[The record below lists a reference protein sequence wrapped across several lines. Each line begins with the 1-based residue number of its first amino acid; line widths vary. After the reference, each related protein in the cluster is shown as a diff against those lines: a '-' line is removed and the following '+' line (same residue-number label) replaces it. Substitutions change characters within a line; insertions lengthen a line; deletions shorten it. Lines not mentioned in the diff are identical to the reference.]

1 MKKTKS
7 IKVKNKDIQVFS
19 VVPELNEKQIK
30 KTVNKQVRFL
40 KAIYPWLE
48 ELETYSEGAMEIRP
62 IKRDVINLKKDFKK
76 SYNAWHMRE
85 KDIAEL
91 EEFMLNITGKG
102 YCIYY
107 SSYAFD
113 YHLECYKEDGKKF
126 KKGTVNK
133 QNAIFTTI
141 LPIDFDNMTYEEF
154 EEEKAKL
161 TALGIETIDVY
172 SGHGFQSII
181 LLEHKVYDT
190 NLIGDFTKLLDSRG
204 FKVDLSIVDSARI
217 LRLPYT
223 FNCKAL
229 DPNQTEYYNPINPE
243 IFPTT
248 DINWT
253 EKRYHVQD
261 IFNRISTMENLKD
274 SYKEIDLDTI
284 KIKDIAIE
292 SGAPTVTTVKKQR
305 EVKELKIKIE
315 NTKSKYPMINNF
327 DALPDPIKKMLTNTP
342 NGLRN
347 QTIMFLVPFFRNT
360 LGLNIQTIKQ
370 IMVVWGEHCTP
381 KMSRESVEMDV
392 DRIYKKGFKGG
403 FGKYTTELRK
413 AYGYLEFSKYT
424 RNNKIVI
431 PNTIFEDFDV
441 ISDGAVKIYLAMK
454 LANSLE
460 NIEEFTKE
468 DIQKY
473 ADISERTVERNIKD
487 LVSLGYICKR
497 KENRRIG
504 DKYIYYINP
513 YFSSI
518 DGYTML
524 ENGIIELLMMKL
536 TDGELKLYTYMCSM
550 IGRSKGDCWASQ
562 KYLAKKIGKAG
573 QSSISKMTD
582 SMVEKKA
589 INKITEIDDDNV
601 KHCKYNLNY

>member
-1 MKKTKS
+1 MSKI
-7 IKVKNKDIQVFS
+7 IKVKDKDIKVFS
-19 VVPELNEKQIK
+19 VVPELNENQIK

-76 SYNAWHMRE
+76 SYNAWHMGE

-107 SSYAFD
+107 SAYAFD
-113 YHLECYKEDGKKF
+113 YHLDCYKEDGKKF

-133 QNAIFTTI
+133 QNALFTTI

-154 EEEKAKL
+154 AKEKAKL
-161 TALGIETIDVY
+161 TALGIETIDIY

-204 FKVDLSIVDSARI
+204 FKVDLSIVDCARI
-217 LRLPYT
+217 LRLPYS

-229 DPNQTEYYNPINPE
+229 DQNQTEYYSEDNPMIY
-243 IFPTT
+243 PTT
-248 DINWT
+248 DITWT
-253 EKRYHVQD
+253 NKRYEVQD
-261 IFNRISTMENLKD
+261 IFNRIATMENLKD
-274 SYKEIDLDTI
+274 SYKGINLDEI
-284 KIKDIAIE
+284 KIKDIIIKSE
-292 SGAPTVTTVKKQR
+292 APTVTTVKKQR

-315 NTKSKYPMINNF
+315 NTKSKYPMINSF
-327 DALPDPIKKMLTNTP
+327 DALPDPVKKMLTNTP

-370 IMVVWGEHCTP
+370 IMFVWGEHCSP
-381 KMSRESVEMDV
+381 RMSKEAVEIDV

-403 FGKYTTELRK
+403 FGKYTTELKK
-413 AYGYLEFSKYT
+413 AYGYLEFNKYT

-431 PNTIFEDFDV
+431 PNSLFEDFDV
-441 ISDGAVKIYLAMK
+441 ICDGAIKIYLAMK

-487 LVSLGYICKR
+487 LVGLGYICKR
-497 KENRRIG
+497 KENRRLG

-518 DGYTML
+518 EGYTML

>member
-1 MKKTKS
+1 MSKN
-7 IKVKNKDIQVFS
+7 IKVKDKELKVFS
-19 VVPELNEKQIK
+19 EVPQLNEKQIK
-30 KTVNKQVRFL
+30 RTVEKQVRFL

-48 ELETYSEGAMEIRP
+48 NLEEYNDGAMELRP
-62 IKRDVINLKKDFKK
+62 IKRDIVNLKKDFKK
-76 SYNAWHMRE
+76 SYNAWHMGD
-85 KDIAEL
+85 KDIKEL
-91 EEFMLNITGKG
+91 EDFMLNITGKG

-107 SSYAFD
+107 SAYALD
-113 YHLECYKEDGKKF
+113 YHLDCENEDGKKF

-133 QNAIFTTI
+133 QNALFTTI
-141 LPIDFDNMTYEEF
+141 LAIDFDKMTYEEF
-154 EEEKAKL
+154 EKEKAKL
-161 TALGIETIDVY
+161 TSLDIETIDIFT
-172 SGHGFQSII
+172 GHGFQSII
-181 LLEHKVYDT
+181 LLEHKVYDR
-190 NLIGDFTKLLDSRG
+190 NILGDFTKLLESRG
-204 FKVDLSIVDSARI
+204 FKVDSSIIDSARL

-229 DPNQTEYYNPINPE
+229 DPKQTEYYSKDNPVLY
-243 IFPTT
+243 PTT
-248 DINWT
+248 DISWT
-253 EKRYHVQD
+253 ERRYHFQD
-261 IFNRISTMENLKD
+261 IFNKIATMENLKS
-274 SYKEIDLDTI
+274 SYKEKDLSNV
-284 KIKDIAIE
+284 KIKDIVGE
-292 SGAPTVTTVKKQR
+292 GTAPIVTTVKKQK
-305 EVKELKIKIE
+305 EIKELKVKIE
-315 NTKSKYPMINNF
+315 NTKSHYPMINDF
-327 DALPDPIKKMLTNTP
+327 DALPDPIKKMLSNTP
-342 NGLRN
+342 QGLRN

-381 KMSRESVEMDV
+381 KMSQEAIETDV
-392 DRIYKKGFKGG
+392 DRIYKKGFRGG

-424 RNNKIVI
+424 RHNKIII
-431 PNTIFEDFDV
+431 PNAVFDDFDV
-441 ISDGAVKIYLAMK
+441 ISDGAIRIYFAMK

-460 NIEEFTKE
+460 NIKEFTKE

-473 ADISERTVERNIKD
+473 ADISERTLERNIKD
-487 LVSLGYICKR
+487 LVNLGYICKR

-518 DGYTML
+518 HGYTMI

-536 TDGELKLYTYMCSM
+536 TDGELKLYSYLCMM
-550 IGRSKGDCWASQ
+550 IGRSKGDCWATQ

-582 SMVEKKA
+582 SMAEKKA
-589 INKITEIDDDNV
+589 INKITEIDNDNV

>member
-1 MKKTKS
+1 MSKK
-7 IKVKNKDIQVFS
+7 IKVKDKDIQVFS
-19 VVPELNEKQIK
+19 IVPVLNGKQIK
-30 KTVNKQVRFL
+30 KTVDKQVRFL

-76 SYNAWHMRE
+76 SYNAWHMGE
-85 KDIAEL
+85 KDISEL

-107 SSYAFD
+107 SAYAFD
-113 YHLECYKEDGKKF
+113 YHLDCYKEDGKKF
-126 KKGTVNK
+126 KKGAVNK
-133 QNAIFTTI
+133 QNALFTSI

-154 EEEKAKL
+154 EKEKAKL

-204 FKVDLSIVDSARI
+204 FKIDLSIVDSARI

-253 EKRYHVQD
+253 KKRYHVQD

-274 SYKEIDLDTI
+274 SYREINLDTI
-284 KIKDIAIE
+284 KIKDIVIE
-292 SGAPTVTTVKKQR
+292 SEAPIVTTVKKQR

-315 NTKSKYPMINNF
+315 NTKSKYPMINDF

-381 KMSRESVEMDV
+381 KMSREAVEIDV

-424 RNNKIVI
+424 RDNKIVI
-431 PNTIFEDFDV
+431 PNSLFEDFDV
-441 ISDGAVKIYLAMK
+441 ICDGAIKIYLAMK

-504 DKYIYYINP
+504 DKYIYYMNP

-524 ENGIIELLMMKL
+524 ENGIIELLMIKL

>member
-1 MKKTKS
+1 MKKQT
-7 IKVKNKDIQVFS
+7 VKDKELQIFG
-19 VVPELNEKQIK
+19 VVPMLNEKQIK
-30 KTVNKQVRFL
+30 KTVEKQVRFL
-40 KAIYPWLE
+40 KSVYPWLE
-48 ELETYSEGAMEIRP
+48 ELETYSDGAMEIRP

-76 SYNAWHMRE
+76 SYNAWHMGE

-107 SSYAFD
+107 SAYGFD
-113 YHLECYKEDGKKF
+113 YNLECYKEDGKKF
-126 KKGTVNK
+126 QKGKINN
-133 QNAIFTTI
+133 QNSLFTTI
-141 LPIDFDNMTYEEF
+141 LPIDFDGMTYEEF
-154 EEEKAKL
+154 EKEKSKL
-161 TALGIETIDVY
+161 MALGIETIDIF

-181 LLEHKVYDT
+181 LLEHKVYDK
-190 NLIGDFTKLLDSRG
+190 NILGDFTKLLESRG
-204 FKVDLSIVDSARI
+204 FRVDSSIVDSARL

-229 DPNQTEYYNPINPE
+229 DPKQTEYYDAINPE

-248 DINWT
+248 DISWT

-261 IFNRISTMENLKD
+261 VFSKISTMENLKD
-274 SYKEIDLDTI
+274 SYKENNLDEI
-284 KIKDIAIE
+284 VIKDIIKEDETPAI
-292 SGAPTVTTVKKQR
+292 TTVKKQK
-305 EVKELKIKIE
+305 EIKELKIKIE
-315 NTKSKYPMINNF
+315 NTKSQYPMINDF
-327 DALPDPIKKMLTNTP
+327 DALPDPVKKMLTKTP
-342 NGLRN
+342 DGLRN
-347 QTIMFLVPFFRNT
+347 KTILFLVPFFRNT

-370 IMVVWGEHCTP
+370 IMVVWGEHCVP
-381 KMSRESVEMDV
+381 KMSQSSVEADV
-392 DRIYKKGFKGG
+392 DRIYKKGFKGA
-403 FGKYTTELRK
+403 FGKYSKELRE

-424 RNNKIVI
+424 RENKIVI
-431 PNTIFEDFDV
+431 PNTMFDDFDV
-441 ISDGAVKIYLAMK
+441 VSDGAVRIYLAMK
-454 LANSLE
+454 LYNSLDG
-460 NIEEFTKE
+460 IEEFTNK
-468 DIQKY
+468 DIQTY
-473 ADISERTVERNIKD
+473 AEISDSTFKRNIKD
-487 LVSLGYICKR
+487 LVNLGYICKR
-497 KENRRIG
+497 KENRRLG

-518 DGYTML
+518 EGYTLL

-573 QSSISKMTD
+573 HSSISKMTD

-589 INKITEIDDDNV
+589 IKKITYEENNNV